1 MTREAASPATDY
13 NKNPESEWNR
23 LEKDAYHRIEYEI
36 VTHYLRK
43 YLPESGKLLD
53 AGGGPGRYTFE
64 LARQGYDVTLLDLSE
79 GCIRLAKHKL
89 RTEFHALSNTVS
101 ELLVGDVRDL
111 SHFSNNSFDGTLC
124 LDPLTYLTDSK
135 DRKRAV
141 TELVRVTK
149 PTSPLFLGGRG
160 FLAVLRTV
168 LSRSS
173 DTLLSESFKELLK
186 HGDVSIGS
194 VKGHFFR
201 AQEIRTL
208 AESCGLDT
216 LEMAGCEG
224 LSTGLWEATNALQD
238 TDKWGN
244 WLNVVIETS
253 NQPSIVDFAEHILYI
268 GSVRE

>member
-1 MTREAASPATDY
+1 MP
-13 NKNPESEWNR
+13 K
-23 LEKDAYHRIEYEI
+23 
-36 VTHYLRK
+36 
-43 YLPESGKLLD
+43 SGKLLD

-64 LARQGYDVTLLDLSE
+64 LARQGYDVVLLDLSE
-79 GCIRLAKHKL
+79 GCIHMAKHKL
-89 RTEFHALSNTVS
+89 GTEFHALSGSVS

-111 SHFSNNSFDGTLC
+111 SHFSNDSFDGTLC
-124 LDPLTYLTDSK
+124 LDPLTYLTDSE

-149 PTSPLFLGGRG
+149 STSPLFLGVRG

-173 DTLLSESFKELLK
+173 DTLVAESFRELAK
-186 HGDVSIGS
+186 HGDTSIGS

-224 LSTGLWEATNALQD
+224 LSTGMWEATNALQGAD
-238 TDKWGN
+238 N
-244 WLNVVIETS
+244 WRSWLSVVIETS
-253 NQPSIVDFAEHILYI
+253 NQSSIVDFAEHILYV
-268 GSVRE
+268 GSVRGSFT

>member
-1 MTREAASPATDY
+1 MIRETTSPATDY
-13 NKNPESEWNR
+13 NKNPEGEWNR
-23 LEKDAYHRIEYEI
+23 LEKDAYHRIEYEV
-36 VTHYLRK
+36 VTHYLKK
-43 YLPESGKLLD
+43 YLPKSGKLLD
-53 AGGGPGRYTFE
+53 AGGGPGRYTFR
-64 LARQGYDVTLLDLSE
+64 LAQQGYDVTLLDLSE
-79 GCIRLAKHKL
+79 GCIRLARHKL
-89 RTEFHALSNTVS
+89 RMEFHTLSGSVS

-111 SHFSNNSFDGTLC
+111 SHFNNDSFDGTLC

-135 DRKRAV
+135 DRKRAI

-149 PTSPLFLGGRG
+149 PTSPLFLGVRG

-173 DTLLSESFKELLK
+173 DTLVDKSFRELIK
-186 HGDVSIGS
+186 HGDISIGS

-201 AQEIRTL
+201 AQEIRML

-238 TDKWGN
+238 TDKWQN
-244 WLNVVIETS
+244 WLNVVMETS
-253 NQPSIVDFAEHILYI
+253 NQPSIVDFAEHILYV
-268 GSVRE
+268 GSVRR

>member
-1 MTREAASPATDY
+1 MAQEALSPATDY
-13 NKNPESEWNR
+13 NTNPEGEWNR
-23 LEKDAYHRIEYEI
+23 LEKDAYHRIEYEV
-36 VTHYLRK
+36 VTHYLQK
-43 YLPESGKLLD
+43 YLPKSGRLLD

-89 RTEFHALSNTVS
+89 QAEFHSMSGNVS

-111 SHFSNNSFDGTLC
+111 SYFSGDNFDGTLC
-124 LDPLTYLTDSK
+124 LDPLTYLTDSE

-149 PTSPLFLGGRG
+149 PRSPLFLGVRG

-173 DTLLSESFKELLK
+173 NTLVDESFKELVK
-186 HGDVSIGS
+186 HGDISIGS

-201 AQEIRTL
+201 AQEVRTL

-238 TDKWGN
+238 ADK
-244 WLNVVIETS
+244 
-253 NQPSIVDFAEHILYI
+253 
-268 GSVRE
+268 